1 MRHSACSSEITV
13 TSVEHPP
20 CVSAVSHRGILST
33 NQRLSRPLSSPD
45 EHLKSPHCIL
55 PFLNGKIRSFCFWC
69 LYFSLGLSG
78 EATRLAPRPS
88 GKFKVLGWTQR
99 SLSARARRYEGT
111 GVSRLGWDLR
121 LNVRPTAQ
129 NLRSL
134 LMQPKYNPHQAKRG
148 HNLGTLDVSHSP
160 APSHPPRSS
169 GRKVAKYSVCES
181 SSVLSR
187 ACGGESYKGSH
198 VVYRT
203 KRLDWGRVAGRDAMD
218 AKLTE

>member
-45 EHLKSPHCIL
+45 EYLKSPHCIL
-55 PFLNGKIRSFCFWC
+55 PFLNGKIRSFWC
-69 LYFSLGLSG
+69 LYFSLVLSG

-111 GVSRLGWDLR
+111 GVSRLGCDLR
-121 LNVRPTAQ
+121 FKVRPTAQ

>member
-1 MRHSACSSEITV
+1 
-13 TSVEHPP
+13 
-20 CVSAVSHRGILST
+20 
-33 NQRLSRPLSSPD
+33 
-45 EHLKSPHCIL
+45 
-55 PFLNGKIRSFCFWC
+55 
-69 LYFSLGLSG
+69 
-78 EATRLAPRPS
+78 
-88 GKFKVLGWTQR
+88 
-99 SLSARARRYEGT
+99 
-111 GVSRLGWDLR
+111 
-121 LNVRPTAQ
+121 
-129 NLRSL
+129 
-134 LMQPKYNPHQAKRG
+134 MQPKYNPHQAKRG

-218 AKLTE
+218 AKLGMIGAGGASSGIPSEPEGRLKLA

>member
-1 MRHSACSSEITV
+1 M
-13 TSVEHPP
+13 
-20 CVSAVSHRGILST
+20 SAVSHRGILST

-45 EHLKSPHCIL
+45 EYLKSPHCIL
-55 PFLNGKIRSFCFWC
+55 PFLNGKIRFCFWC

-111 GVSRLGWDLR
+111 GVSRLGCDLR
-121 LNVRPTAQ
+121 FKVRPTAQ

-218 AKLTE
+218 EKLTE

>member
-1 MRHSACSSEITV
+1 MS
-13 TSVEHPP
+13 
-20 CVSAVSHRGILST
+20 
-33 NQRLSRPLSSPD
+33 
-45 EHLKSPHCIL
+45 
-55 PFLNGKIRSFCFWC
+55 
-69 LYFSLGLSG
+69 
-78 EATRLAPRPS
+78 
-88 GKFKVLGWTQR
+88 
-99 SLSARARRYEGT
+99 
-111 GVSRLGWDLR
+111 DLR
-121 LNVRPTAQ
+121 DFFSASILDKHLRWKVRPTAQ

-187 ACGGESYKGSH
+187 ACGGESYTGSH

-203 KRLDWGRVAGRDAMD
+203 QRSLGLGQSCGKRCYGCKAHGMIGAGGASSGIPSEPEGRL
-218 AKLTE
+218 KLA

>member
-1 MRHSACSSEITV
+1 MVKFVVFVFGVFT
-13 TSVEHPP
+13 
-20 CVSAVSHRGILST
+20 
-33 NQRLSRPLSSPD
+33 
-45 EHLKSPHCIL
+45 
-55 PFLNGKIRSFCFWC
+55 FLW
-69 LYFSLGLSG
+69 GLSG

-111 GVSRLGWDLR
+111 GVSRLGCDLR
-121 LNVRPTAQ
+121 FKVRPTAQ

-187 ACGGESYKGSH
+187 ACGGQSYKGSH